1 MNGQL
6 GTSLNLTFPHGV
18 AAGAL
23 INFATGMILSS
34 GAALSQGLDVPV
46 VIPPG
51 DGQMAD
57 CATSTV
63 SGLDPAGDNFLAV
76 RSGPGTK
83 HRKIDEIHAGDV
95 VYTCDA
101 RGDWIG
107 IRYPD
112 ENGRSGWVYGRY
124 LTPLAG

>member
-6 GTSLNLTFPHGV
+6 GTSLNFLFPHSV

-23 INFATGMILSS
+23 LGFATGMILSS
-34 GAALSQGLDVPV
+34 GAALSQSLDVPV

-51 DGQMAD
+51 DGQVAD

-83 HRKIDEIHAGDV
+83 HRKIDEIHME
-95 VYTCDA
+95 T
-101 RGDWIG
+101 
-107 IRYPD
+107 
-112 ENGRSGWVYGRY
+112 SS
-124 LTPLAG
+124 TPAMPEATGSAFDTQTKMAKAVGCMGVI